1 MTRRSRTTRWA
12 GWLAGAAAAIA
23 LAACGDREAAPGAPV
38 DAAAIPTAAAAA
50 SAGDRPTP
58 EAHRPAEVAI
68 TGRVI
73 DVQQQRPVGSVE
85 VVFRGA
91 AGDATTTT
99 TRRDGSYAIRLAPGS
114 YRAFVRDGAALS
126 FGRRDPPRLPGPPPA
141 EVAGVPDEALMT
153 ALTAARDTDGVDLSV
168 LRGGVIAGHVVDRAG
183 RPIRGA
189 LVQAVGG
196 PLRPALASDLAE
208 SSGDGGFELRLPPGT
223 FELVASHPRF
233 AGVGPDSR
241 TRFAVSSDRRAEAT
255 LVLTAGCVISG
266 RVIASD
272 GRPTGD
278 GALERQVGRGEF
290 EFAPTGRID
299 PDGGFRWST
308 TEDGDVRL
316 RAWPWR
322 SPPSPVRRFACR
334 DGARF
339 DDVVIK
345 LPERRPDLEGV
356 LVDRAGRP
364 LGFAFLD
371 LRPLDPDGIG
381 QQERADG
388 AGHWAIYSVPPGRYR
403 LIAHAEGRGVA
414 TTSVVSPRDGIRLE
428 LGGTGRLE
436 GTTPRLASGSFELV
450 LESCA
455 DGGEL
460 IALPQSR
467 RLVSVTGGR
476 FTADDLPACELSL
489 AAVWRGRVV
498 AQHVAIPA
506 GGAARIELAIGEPR
520 AKTVRGSVRDASG
533 APVAGAVVGV
543 ARPDDEAQA
552 ATAVTD
558 GAGSFAIKAFSGARL
573 TAGAHGATGSAR
585 VGGASVDAERVDIV
599 LGETDDPEPSR

>member
-12 GWLAGAAAAIA
+12 GRLAGAAAVIA
-23 LAACGDREAAPGAPV
+23 LAACGDREAAPGAPAV
-38 DAAAIPTAAAAA
+38 AAPVAAAAVT
-50 SAGDRPTP
+50 AGDRAPP
-58 EAHRPAEVAI
+58 PDPRRPGEVAI

-99 TRRDGSYAIRLAPGS
+99 RRDGSYAIRLAPGG

-126 FGRRDPPRLPGPPPA
+126 FGRSDLPRLPGPPA
-141 EVAGVPDEALMT
+141 GEVAGVPDEALMT
-153 ALTAARDTDGVDLSV
+153 AVTAARDTDGVDLSV
-168 LRGGVIAGHVVDRAG
+168 VPGGVVAGHVIDRAG

-189 LVQAVGG
+189 LVQAIGG
-196 PLRPALASDLAE
+196 ALRPTLATDLAE
-208 SSGDGGFELRLPPGT
+208 SGGDGGFELRLPPGT
-223 FELVASHPRF
+223 FELAASHPRF
-233 AGVGPDSR
+233 AGVSPDSR
-241 TRFAVSSDRRAEAT
+241 TRFAVSSGHRAETT

-272 GRPTGD
+272 GRPAGD
-278 GALERQVGRGEF
+278 GALERQLGPGEF

-308 TEDGDVRL
+308 TENGDIRI

-322 SPPSPVRRFACR
+322 SPPSPVRRFACH

-339 DDVVIK
+339 DGVVIK

-403 LIAHAEGRGVA
+403 LIARGETGGVA

-455 DGGEL
+455 DGEL

-467 RLVSVTGGR
+467 RLISVTGGR
-476 FTADDLPACELSL
+476 FTADDLPACELAL
-489 AAVWRGRVV
+489 AAVWRGRSV

-506 GGAARIELAIGEPR
+506 GGAARIELAIGDPH
-520 AKTVRGSVRDASG
+520 AVTVRGAVRDAAG

-543 ARPDDEAQA
+543 VRPDDEAQA

-558 GAGSFAIKAFSGARL
+558 GAGSFVIKAFSGARL

-599 LGETDDPEPSR
+599 LGETDDAEPGR